1 MKPNQNLLIAQV
13 VKFLNGQNCL
23 VWRQENNGRI
33 DEKAL
38 VDKLLKLFDALSQVN
53 YTSEQKAKL
62 FQDAIRKA
70 YRGVPCS
77 LKGVSDVIG
86 FNLQTGHWISVE
98 IKLGEDKMRPE
109 QEDFARIVRAS
120 GAAEFWLCR
129 EINSFK
135 AGWLKKHPYPAQS
148 AAA

>member
-13 VKFLNGQNCL
+13 VKFLGGQGCL

-33 DEKAL
+33 DEQAL
-38 VDKLLKLFDALSQVN
+38 VSHLLKLFDALSRVK

-98 IKLGEDKMRPE
+98 IKLGNDKMRPE
-109 QEDFARIVRAS
+109 QEDFAAIVRSS

-135 AGWLKKHPYPAQS
+135 AGWLKKHQPAQS

>member
-1 MKPNQNLLIAQV
+1 MKMNQNLVIAQV
-13 VKFLNGQNCL
+13 VKFLNGQGCL
-23 VWRQENNGRI
+23 TWRQENNGRI
-33 DEKAL
+33 DENAL
-38 VDKLLKLFDALSQVN
+38 VENLLKLFDALSQVN
-53 YTSEQKAKL
+53 YSSEKKAQL
-62 FQDAIRKA
+62 FRDAIRKA

-98 IKLGEDKMRPE
+98 VKIGEDKMRPD

-120 GAAEFWLCR
+120 GAAEYWLCR

-135 AGWLKKHPYPAQS
+135 AGWLKKHPQPAQS

>member
-1 MKPNQNLLIAQV
+1 MQPNQNLVIAQV

-33 DEKAL
+33 DIQEATKKITQLLIELRHVPNYDASKIGPL
-38 VDKLLKLFDALSQVN
+38 VKQILNKC
-53 YTSEQKAKL
+53 
-62 FQDAIRKA
+62 

-77 LKGVSDVIG
+77 MKGVSDVIG
-86 FNLQTGHWISVE
+86 FSLSTGAWISVE
-98 IKLGEDKMRPE
+98 VKVGDDQMRPD
-109 QEDFARIVRAS
+109 QTDFAAIVRAA
-120 GAAEFWLCR
+120 GAAEFWICR

-135 AGWLKKHPYPAQS
+135 TGWFRKHPTQS

>member
-13 VKFLNGQNCL
+13 VKFLNSQGCL
-23 VWRQENNGRI
+23 AWRQENNGRI
-33 DEKAL
+33 DEQAL
-38 VDKLLKLFDALSQVN
+38 VAHLLKLFDALSQVN
-53 YTSEQKAKL
+53 YTNEQKAKL

-70 YRGVPCS
+70 YRAVPCS

-86 FNLQTGHWISVE
+86 FNLRTGCWISVE
-98 IKLGEDKMRPE
+98 IKVGDDKMRPD
-109 QEDFARIVRAS
+109 QEDFAAIVRAS
-120 GAAEFWLCR
+120 GGAEYWLCR

-135 AGWLKKHPYPAQS
+135 HGWHKKHQSQS